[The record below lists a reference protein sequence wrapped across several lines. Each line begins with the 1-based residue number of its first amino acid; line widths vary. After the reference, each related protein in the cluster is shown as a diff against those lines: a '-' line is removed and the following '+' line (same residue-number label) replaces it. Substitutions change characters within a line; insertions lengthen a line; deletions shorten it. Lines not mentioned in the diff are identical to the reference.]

1 MVFASM
7 AYRVILRIC
16 SSEKG
21 LLLSLLNAS
30 ITLSKL
36 MPLSAVIPLVLPS
49 SEAVE
54 ALSGSAML
62 ILPAFMASAMDS
74 SLV

>member
-1 MVFASM
+1 M
-7 AYRVILRIC
+7 
-16 SSEKG
+16 
-21 LLLSLLNAS
+21 SLLNAS

-74 SLV
+74 SLA

>member
-36 MPLSAVIPLVLPS
+36 MPLSAVIPLGLPS

-54 ALSGSAML
+54 ALSGSVML

-74 SLV
+74 SLA